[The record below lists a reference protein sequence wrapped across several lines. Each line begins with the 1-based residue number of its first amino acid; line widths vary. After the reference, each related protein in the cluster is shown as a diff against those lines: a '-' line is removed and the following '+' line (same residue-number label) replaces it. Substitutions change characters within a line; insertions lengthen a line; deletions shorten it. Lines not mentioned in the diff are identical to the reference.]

1 MRLQRQAVQQ
11 MALGSGRQSQLS
23 QGSKRS
29 ESEMLLQLAC
39 WMAET
44 GQGARAE
51 VSGARPPFQAL
62 FVHEAWAHV
71 WRSTA

>member
-1 MRLQRQAVQQ
+1 

-29 ESEMLLQLAC
+29 EAELLLQLAC

-51 VSGARPPFQAL
+51 VSGARFPHQAR
-62 FVHEAWAHV
+62 FVHRARAHV
-71 WRSTA
+71 WRSTV

>member
-1 MRLQRQAVQQ
+1 MRLQWQAVQQ
-11 MALGSGRQSQLS
+11 MALGSGRQWQAS

-29 ESEMLLQLAC
+29 EAEILLQLAC

-51 VSGARPPFQAL
+51 VSGARFPHQAL
-62 FVHEAWAHV
+62 SVHRAWAHV
-71 WRSTA
+71 GRSTV